1 LAIAPSGRA
10 RGIRGGNGGGGG
22 VNGLADNMA
31 AAARRLRAC
40 SLK

>member
-1 LAIAPSGRA
+1 LAIAGRA
-10 RGIRGGNGGGGG
+10 VFGGNGGGGGG

-31 AAARRLRAC
+31 AARRLRAC